1 MGPIRPVFSKKMP
14 PNAREFF
21 DSRSDE
27 DFKREHPVA
36 YPILV
41 AVGIL
46 VLVLPYF
53 ALALTWQFAL
63 GRDLFNT
70 VWAAVA
76 FAGGFV
82 FGIGLFNLIAAFL
95 NQYLGHMVTVACLA
109 VGACVMAV
117 AAYYALPV

>member
-1 MGPIRPVFSKKMP
+1 MGRIRPVFSKRMP
-14 PNAREFF
+14 PNVLEFF
-21 DSRSDE
+21 DYRSDD
-27 DFKREHPVA
+27 DFRREHPVA

-53 ALALTWQFAL
+53 ALALWQFAL

-70 VWAAVA
+70 VWAVVA

-82 FGIGLFNLIAAFL
+82 FGIGLFNLIAAF
-95 NQYLGHMVTVACLA
+95 
-109 VGACVMAV
+109 
-117 AAYYALPV
+117 